1 MDKLWWNAQWMGW
14 PLDASWD
21 ESSNSVQAHR
31 LEGKLLLVVGEIDR
45 NVDPASTMQAAE
57 ALVRAGK
64 DFDLLV
70 MPGAGHGAAETPYAS
85 RRRAEF
91 LVRHLQGAAAP

>member
-1 MDKLWWNAQWMGW
+1 MGW

-31 LEGKLLLVVGEIDR
+31 LSGKLLLVVGEIDQ
-45 NVDPASTMQAAE
+45 NVDPASTMQVAA
-57 ALVRAGK
+57 ALVKAGK
-64 DFDLLV
+64 DFELLV
-70 MPGAGHGAAETPYAS
+70 MPGTGHGAAETPYAS

-91 LVRHLQGAAAP
+91 LFRHLRADRPSSR